1 MRNSPKTRAEIA
13 DQQKRAFSRPFSN
26 ATMANTAELTY
37 FGRDLEAM
45 SFARNYHEWIADE
58 FAPYLGE
65 EVAEVGAGS
74 GDFTELILERG
85 AKRVSCFEPSNNVYP
100 ILEDRHRDRKGV
112 ETIQSY
118 FGEKLDENRERFDS
132 AVYVN
137 VLEHV
142 ERDREEVGIAYEA
155 LKPGGHLAI
164 LVPALEW
171 LYSEFDSQLG
181 HFRRYRKQSLASL
194 LEDQGF
200 EIQEAKYFDMA
211 GIMPWYLLMVMFN
224 KTLNSGNVSAYDKLV
239 IPVTRFLE
247 GKWAPA
253 IGKNLLVVG
262 RKAGCKQ
269 STVDS

>member
-1 MRNSPKTRAEIA
+1 MGNS
-13 DQQKRAFSRPFSN
+13 
-26 ATMANTAELTY
+26 AELTY

-45 SFARNYHEWIADE
+45 SFAQNYHEWIADE
-58 FAPYLGE
+58 FAPYFGE

-74 GDFTELILERG
+74 GDFTDLILTRG
-85 AKRVSCFEPSNNVYP
+85 ARRVTSFEPSSNMFP
-100 ILEDRHRDRKGV
+100 ILEERHQDNPNV
-112 ETIQSY
+112 TTVPQY
-118 FGEKLDENRERFDS
+118 FGDCKEENRERFDS

-142 ERDREEVGIAYEA
+142 EHDSDEVSIAHHC
-155 LKPGGHLAI
+155 LKPGGRLAI

-181 HFRRYRKQSLASL
+181 HFRRYRKKGLVEL
-194 LEDQGF
+194 LKSHDF
-200 EIQEAKYFDMA
+200 EIEQAKYFDMA

-224 KTLNSGNVSAYDKLV
+224 RTLNSGNVSAYDKLV

-247 GKWAPA
+247 GKWSPA

-262 RKAGCKQ
+262 RKRL
-269 STVDS
+269 D

>member
-1 MRNSPKTRAEIA
+1 MG
-13 DQQKRAFSRPFSN
+13 
-26 ATMANTAELTY
+26 NTAELNY

-45 SFARNYHEWIADE
+45 SFAQNYHEWIADE

-65 EVAEVGAGS
+65 EIAEVGAGC

-85 AKRVSCFEPSNNVYP
+85 GKSVSCFEPSSNMYP
-100 ILEDRHRDRKGV
+100 ILEERHRDREGV
-112 ETIQSY
+112 ETNQSY
-118 FGEKLDENRERFDS
+118 FGDKQEENRERFDS

-137 VLEHV
+137 VLDHV
-142 ERDREEVGIAYEA
+142 EYDREEVGIAHNS
-155 LKPGGHLAI
+155 LRPGGHLAI

-181 HFRRYRKQSLASL
+181 HFRRYKKRNLVAL

-211 GIMPWYLLMVMFN
+211 GIMPWYLMMVMFN

-262 RKAGCKQ
+262 RKAN
-269 STVDS
+269 

>member
-1 MRNSPKTRAEIA
+1 MG
-13 DQQKRAFSRPFSN
+13 
-26 ATMANTAELTY
+26 NTAELNY

-85 AKRVSCFEPSNNVYP
+85 GRCVSCFEPSNNMYP
-100 ILEDRHRDRKGV
+100 ILEKRHLDREGV
-112 ETIQSY
+112 ETIQSF
-118 FGEKLDENRERFDS
+118 FGEKLEENRERFDS

-142 ERDREEVGIAYEA
+142 EYDREEVGFAHEA
-155 LKPGGHLAI
+155 LKRGGHLAI

-181 HFRRYRKQSLASL
+181 HFRRYRRGNLVAL

-224 KTLNSGNVSAYDKLV
+224 KALNSGNVSAYDKFV
-239 IPVTRFLE
+239 IPISRFLE

-253 IGKNLLVVG
+253 IGKNLLVIG
-262 RKAGCKQ
+262 RKA
-269 STVDS
+269 S

>member
-1 MRNSPKTRAEIA
+1 MISERKI
-13 DQQKRAFSRPFSN
+13 
-26 ATMANTAELTY
+26 
-37 FGRDLEAM
+37 
-45 SFARNYHEWIADE
+45 
-58 FAPYLGE
+58 
-65 EVAEVGAGS
+65 
-74 GDFTELILERG
+74 LILKTGNTIKSLLDTGKDFEHWFTDYSGLCKTNFMVRSLHLEEPLVDLR
-85 AKRVSCFEPSNNVYP
+85 RVAGIIITGSPAYVTDKEA
-100 ILEDRHRDRKGV
+100 ILEERHRDRDEV
-112 ETIQSY
+112 ETIQNY
-118 FGEKLDENRERFDS
+118 FGEQLEENRERFDS

-142 ERDREEVGIAYEA
+142 ERDREEVGIAHQA

-181 HFRRYRKQSLASL
+181 HFRRYRKDSLVSL
-194 LEDQGF
+194 LENRGF

-211 GIMPWYLLMVMFN
+211 GIMPWYLMMVMFN

-239 IPVTRFLE
+239 IPITRFLE

-262 RKAGCKQ
+262 RK
-269 STVDS
+269 VN